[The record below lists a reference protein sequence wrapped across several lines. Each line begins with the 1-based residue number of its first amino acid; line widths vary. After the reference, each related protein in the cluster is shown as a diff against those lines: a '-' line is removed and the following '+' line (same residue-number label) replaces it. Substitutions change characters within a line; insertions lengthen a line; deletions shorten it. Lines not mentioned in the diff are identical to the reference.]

1 MSKRGGRSGRLRNI
15 NGMQQAVN
23 DEGIK
28 GGFTSPDP
36 ATVSGEIQLLSNQDN
51 NNALQEGTIS
61 NDLDA
66 LVD

>member
-28 GGFTSPDP
+28 GSSTSSDP
-36 ATVSGEIQLLSNQDN
+36 TTVSGEIQLLSNQDN

>member
-28 GGFTSPDP
+28 GGFTSSDP
-36 ATVSGEIQLLSNQDN
+36 APVSGEIQLLSNQDN